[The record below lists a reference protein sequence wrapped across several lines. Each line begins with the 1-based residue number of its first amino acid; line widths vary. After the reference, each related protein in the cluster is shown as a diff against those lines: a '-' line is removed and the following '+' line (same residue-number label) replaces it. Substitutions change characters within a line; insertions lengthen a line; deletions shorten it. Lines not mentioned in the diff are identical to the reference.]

1 MNSSKKKTS
10 FPDVSGFFTLL
21 YVASLVIVPAAFVA
35 GLISGGRSGDN
46 NIYAGLSV
54 AVYSAAMFLSWVPFL
69 LVGVSTE
76 IVFFRSHIFNPSSV
90 DENRSAATLAR
101 MAVSLLA
108 LYAVL
113 WLSSAWAGSVCG
125 QVWRILPLW
134 PALVAMAWAFGLLLI
149 AYRTVVTSERGD
161 SMIVETGAK
170 RQAMSQQVRGQ
181 ESQSPAE
188 QDTSSRSPSYEFPW
202 TKPLSGLDSLAG
214 MHDLKTELAAALVGF
229 RQYSSD
235 GSVADRNGILLSGP
249 PGNGKTAFAEAIAG
263 ELGLPFVKLGCQ
275 DLTSKWVNES
285 QAVLKDLFRQASEQP
300 CVIFF
305 DEFDGVALSRGNN
318 NMHGEDRKLVN
329 ALLSE
334 IDNARKLRIVLIAA
348 TNYIEQIDS
357 AIARDGRFD
366 YRIEIP
372 YPDKE
377 ARTAILQGLLK
388 KFSVKAETGTVDYV
402 ADLWVRRSVAF
413 IESTVKRLRD
423 SGKGIKGAT
432 ATVKDFKQASREAS
446 RRASAI
452 PNFGAKLS
460 EIALTAEVRR
470 ETDSLVYRLR
480 HWEEITERG
489 GEPPSGVLL
498 YGPPGTGKT
507 NLVRALAREL
517 EYWHVFEVNASDVL
531 QDPRKFRDTMDLA
544 SNHRPAIIFIDE
556 ADELL
561 RDRTH
566 SNAAGATNEILKAMD
581 GMMGK
586 IPEIV
591 FMAATNNAEII
602 DGAALRGGRFAEKI
616 FMGRLTGED
625 LVTFL
630 EKDFES
636 KTKVTFAA
644 DLTPR
649 TLAAKLREAA
659 PSDALGMLRKAINY
673 TFGQGCDARPVCMA
687 DIDKAIIST
696 QL

>member
-1 MNSSKKKTS
+1 M
-10 FPDVSGFFTLL
+10 DVKSEQEDF
-21 YVASLVIVPAAFVA
+21 IVPVLGWALGIISTVLAFGVYVWLVNSVSARAPFVA
-35 GLISGGRSGDN
+35 WASSSSAVTAVQWGGMIFFLCIFAEKIS
-46 NIYAGLSV
+46 
-54 AVYSAAMFLSWVPFL
+54 
-69 LVGVSTE
+69 VSTVQNFSYFY
-76 IVFFRSHIFNPSSV
+76 ILLFPFF
-90 DENRSAATLAR
+90 
-101 MAVSLLA
+101 MAVIA
-108 LYAVL
+108 AVAAQGNGPL
-113 WLSSAWAGSVCG
+113 GPVT
-125 QVWRILPLW
+125 LPL
-134 PALVAMAWAFGLLLI
+134 AFLTVSVILSILFGLLMAAVTKGI
-149 AYRTVVTSERGD
+149 ANFFILRPIGWATD
-161 SMIVETGAK
+161 VELP
-170 RQAMSQQVRGQ
+170 QAFVPQ
-181 ESQSPAE
+181 EQNTTDVQNKQTAANTNTNTETQSYSFAWKNP
-188 QDTSSRSPSYEFPW
+188 
-202 TKPLSGLDSLAG
+202 KAG
-214 MHDLKTELAAALVGF
+214 FDGMVGMAGFKTELLKNIQPFRDYAAGKGVVSDTNGF
-229 RQYSSD
+229 
-235 GSVADRNGILLSGP
+235 LLSGP
-249 PGNGKTAFAEAIAG
+249 SGNGKTTIAELIAG

-285 QAVLKDLFRQASEQP
+285 PAVLKDLFRQAAQQP
-300 CVIFF
+300 CVVFF
-305 DEFDGVALSRGNN
+305 DEFDGVAMSRGNA
-318 NMHGEDRKLVN
+318 NMHDEDRKMVT
-329 ALLSE
+329 ALLAE
-334 IDNARKLRIVLIAA
+334 IDNARQLRIVLIAA
-348 TNYIEQIDS
+348 TNFAERLDS

-366 YRIEIP
+366 FRIEVP
-372 YPDKE
+372 YPDQE
-377 ARTAILQGLLK
+377 AREAILHGMLK
-388 KFSVKAETGTVDYV
+388 KFDVAAKDATVHHVAE
-402 ADLWVRRSVAF
+402 LWVRRSIAF

-423 SGKGIKGAT
+423 NGKGIKGAT
-432 ATVKDFKQASREAS
+432 ATVEDFKQASREAS

-460 EIALTAEVRR
+460 EIALTSEVRR

-480 HWEEITERG
+480 HWEDITERG

-561 RDRTH
+561 RDRTL

-616 FMGRLTGED
+616 FMGKLTGED

-630 EKDFES
+630 EKDFAS
-636 KTKVTFAA
+636 KTKVTFAL

-649 TLAAKLREAA
+649 SLAAKIHEAA
-659 PSDALGMLRKAINY
+659 PSDALGLLRKAINY
-673 TFGQGCDARPVCMA
+673 TFAQDGDARPVCMA
-687 DIDKAIIST
+687 DIDKAIVST

>member
-1 MNSSKKKTS
+1 MDAETKRSITLVPDNSLGLTVIATVLA
-10 FPDVSGFFTLL
+10 FCL
-21 YVASLVIVPAAFVA
+21 YVWLVNSAMARAPFVSWASSSSAVTAVQWGGMIYFLCIFAAQIPEA
-35 GLISGGRSGDN
+35 TIR
-46 NIYAGLSV
+46 
-54 AVYSAAMFLSWVPFL
+54 AATYLYVFFFPFL
-69 LVGVSTE
+69 
-76 IVFFRSHIFNPSSV
+76 
-90 DENRSAATLAR
+90 
-101 MAVSLLA
+101 MAVVA
-108 LYAVL
+108 AVT
-113 WLSSAWAGSVCG
+113 AQGIGEFGPVM
-125 QVWRILPLW
+125 LPLAFLTVGIIFPVLIGW
-134 PALVAMAWAFGLLLI
+134 LMAVTT
-149 AYRTVVTSERGD
+149 RTVIRFFIISPVAWSAGIK
-161 SMIVETGAK
+161 SP
-170 RQAMSQQVRGQ
+170 QADLPKGQ
-181 ESQSPAE
+181 NTTEVQRPQPAE
-188 QDTSSRSPSYEFPW
+188 NSTANTETQSHSFAWKNPTV
-202 TKPLSGLDSLAG
+202 GLDSMVG
-214 MHDLKTELAAALVGF
+214 MADFKAELLKNIQPFRDYAARKGT
-229 RQYSSD
+229 
-235 GSVADRNGILLSGP
+235 VADTNGILLSGP
-249 PGNGKTAFAEAIAG
+249 SGNGKTTIAELIAG

-285 QAVLKDLFRQASEQP
+285 PAVLKELFRQAALEP
-300 CVIFF
+300 CVVFF
-305 DEFDGVALSRGNN
+305 DEFDGVAMSRGNG
-318 NMHGEDRKLVN
+318 NMHDEDRKLVT

-334 IDNARKLRIVLIAA
+334 IDNARKSRIVLIAA
-348 TNYIEQIDS
+348 TNFAEKIDS

-366 YRIEIP
+366 FRIEVP
-372 YPDKE
+372 YPDQE
-377 ARTAILQGLLK
+377 AREAILRGMLK
-388 KFSVKAETGTVDYV
+388 KFNVTAEESTVHHV
-402 ADLWVRRSVAF
+402 AELWVRRSIAF

-423 SGKGIKGAT
+423 NGKGIKST
-432 ATVKDFKQASREAS
+432 IATVEDFKQASREAS

-460 EIALTAEVRR
+460 EIALTSEVRR

-616 FMGRLTGED
+616 FMGKLTGED

-630 EKDFES
+630 EKDFVS
-636 KTKVTFAA
+636 KTKVTFAP

-649 TLAAKLREAA
+649 ALAAKLREAA
-659 PSDALGMLRKAINY
+659 PSDALGLLRKAINY